1 MPQLRFAQKAEDDV
15 AEIGRYI
22 AKSSPANAARFVA
35 RLQRLCRVLADHPFL
50 GRARDDLIRG
60 VRSIPFGRYVIFYR
74 PLSLADGVE
83 IIRIIHGARD
93 IQRELA
99 AR

>member
-1 MPQLRFAQKAEDDV
+1 MPQLRFAERAEDGV

-60 VRSIPFGRYVIFYR
+60 VRSPFGRYVIFYR
-74 PLSLADGVE
+74 PLANGVE